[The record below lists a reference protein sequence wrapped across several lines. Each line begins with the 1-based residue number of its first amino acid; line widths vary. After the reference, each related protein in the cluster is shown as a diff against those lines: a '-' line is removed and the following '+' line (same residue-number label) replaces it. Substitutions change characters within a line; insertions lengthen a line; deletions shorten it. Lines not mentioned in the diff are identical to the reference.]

1 MAPEPIAASASTH
14 VNRAGSAGAAVRPE
28 EATRRFVPPTA
39 LAGLRNGPRVSLRE
53 TPGYTRCFATLDTM
67 IAAAYLRPPEFSLR
81 WIHVWRRNLLVW
93 RKLAIASVLGNIA
106 DPLLYMVA
114 LGYGIGAF
122 VPEVGGMKYIAFIG
136 TGMVCQS
143 AMFTSSFEA
152 MYSAFSRMHMQRTW
166 EAIINAPLSLDDVMF
181 AEWIWAASKAVVS
194 TTAILGVIL
203 LLGFGHSW
211 LALWVLPLGF
221 LIGLTFGGFGLVMNS
236 LAPGYDFFTYF
247 FTLVLTP
254 MLLLSGVFFP
264 VDQMPPVLAG
274 AAQFLPLKHAID
286 LARPLVTGTV
296 PGSIALHVAVLLAY
310 AGTAYFAALVL
321 TRRRLLK

>member
-1 MAPEPIAASASTH
+1 MISASLIRAPE
-14 VNRAGSAGAAVRPE
+14 
-28 EATRRFVPPTA
+28 
-39 LAGLRNGPRVSLRE
+39 L
-53 TPGYTRCFATLDTM
+53 
-67 IAAAYLRPPEFSLR
+67 SLR
-81 WIHVWRRNLLVW
+81 WIPVWRRNLLVW

-106 DPLLYMVA
+106 DPLLYMLA
-114 LGYGIGAF
+114 LGYGIGSF

-152 MYSAFSRMHMQRTW
+152 MYSAFSRMHVQRTW
-166 EAIINAPLSLDDVMF
+166 EAIINAPLSLDDVML
-181 AEWIWAASKAVVS
+181 AEWIWAATKSVISVMAILAVVM
-194 TTAILGVIL
+194 

-211 LALWVLPLGF
+211 LAIWVLPLGF
-221 LIGLTFGGFGLVMNS
+221 IVGLTFGAFGLVMNS

-264 VDQMPPVLAG
+264 VEQMP
-274 AAQFLPLKHAID
+274 AALQAVAQALPLTHAIAI
-286 LARPLVTGTV
+286 ARPLLAGRV
-296 PGSIALHVAVLLAY
+296 PDAVPLHIAVLLAY
-310 AGTAYFAALVL
+310 AIAAYYVALVL

>member
-1 MAPEPIAASASTH
+1 
-14 VNRAGSAGAAVRPE
+14 
-28 EATRRFVPPTA
+28 
-39 LAGLRNGPRVSLRE
+39 
-53 TPGYTRCFATLDTM
+53 M
-67 IAAAYLRPPEFSLR
+67 IAAAYTRPPEFSLR

-93 RKLAIASVLGNIA
+93 KKLAIASVLGNIA
-106 DPLLYMVA
+106 DPLLYMLA

-181 AEWIWAASKAVVS
+181 AEWVWAASKAVVS

-211 LALWVLPLGF
+211 LAAVGTAARLPDRAHVRRVRPGDERARPGLRLLHVF
-221 LIGLTFGGFGLVMNS
+221 LH
-236 LAPGYDFFTYF
+236 
-247 FTLVLTP
+247 
-254 MLLLSGVFFP
+254 
-264 VDQMPPVLAG
+264 AG
-274 AAQFLPLKHAID
+274 ADPDAAPVGRLLPGRPDAAGVGGRGPVPAAQ
-286 LARPLVTGTV
+286 ARDRPRAAAATGTV
-296 PGSIALHVAVLLAY
+296 PGAIALHVAVLLAY
-310 AGTAYFAALVL
+310 ACAAYYAALVL